1 MDKYLQMLLL
11 HVKNL
16 DCSIKDTL
24 GMTPLL
30 VAIEMNDCESVKLL
44 LESSAIQKDGSK
56 RIGIMAGSGG
66 TKMVKYRYKQNADPS
81 DYNGNGETCLMLCS
95 ICNVDLSIA
104 KLLLCHGAD
113 VNATDSRG
121 ETALMYAVQRGQ
133 EELVRIL
140 LSHGADK
147 YIMNRQNDN
156 CIDLAVL
163 LEKKR
168 IENILNNR
176 RGSYATSVEIEIEE
190 TKKCKYSIRIKED
203 FCANMNSCNIFL
215 RYQIRPDTCA
225 RLIQ

>member
-1 MDKYLQMLLL
+1 MVPMSMLLTQE
-11 HVKNL
+11 V
-16 DCSIKDTL
+16 
-24 GMTPLL
+24 
-30 VAIEMNDCESVKLL
+30 
-44 LESSAIQKDGSK
+44 
-56 RIGIMAGSGG
+56 
-66 TKMVKYRYKQNADPS
+66 
-81 DYNGNGETCLMLCS
+81 
-95 ICNVDLSIA
+95 
-104 KLLLCHGAD
+104 
-113 VNATDSRG
+113 

-215 RYQIRPDTCA
+215 PGTRYAPILAQGSSNKENNPAKNQKESR
-225 RLIQ
+225 R